1 MLRHIRTEKVGVPET
16 EPNSQVYTTFHW
28 FEALSERGYQP
39 QMRYFTDYEWE
50 KRGEGDVVIV
60 ANAFAVPSSVVPR
73 MVEFVKRGGKVILE
87 GLVGFYNENEVCT
100 SLGQFDLEPLV
111 GGVYEDIRYR
121 ETPQYFN
128 IEGIG
133 KVLGH
138 AWHPILR
145 ATSPSARVIGEGAE
159 GAVALHNKIGKGEV
173 YWIAPSVS
181 MSQLKKGESGELS
194 HLADALISEQL
205 AAQPFRFAGYTNGA
219 LLRVLR
225 SGNEYVTIIT
235 NNLTTPCKLK
245 LIAPKGMTATP
256 IFGTAQFSK
265 SGKVTLGNR
274 ETLVLRWK

>member
-1 MLRHIRTEKVGVPET
+1 
-16 EPNSQVYTTFHW
+16 
-28 FEALSERGYQP
+28 
-39 QMRYFTDYEWE
+39 
-50 KRGEGDVVIV
+50 
-60 ANAFAVPSSVVPR
+60 

-100 SLGQFDLEPLV
+100 SLGEFDLEPLV

-133 KVLGH
+133 EVLGH

-145 ATSPSARVIGEGAE
+145 ATAPTARVIGSGTE

-181 MSQLKKGESGELS
+181 MSQLAKGESGELS
-194 HLADALISEQL
+194 LLANALLSEQL
-205 AAQPFRFAGYTNGA
+205 SKQPFRFAGQANGA
-219 LLRVLR
+219 LMRVLR
-225 SGNEYVTIIT
+225 NGDEYVTILT
-235 NNLTTPCKLK
+235 NNLSTPCSLK
-245 LIAPKGMTATP
+245 LVAPKGLTATP
-256 IFGTAQFSK
+256 IFGSAKLSK
-265 SGKVTLGNR
+265 SGKVTLGGR